1 MGFLIRFWYLILLA
15 FLVSLL
21 SAVGLLYLQR
31 EDWLPSPDEED
42 PEVTQEVPGM
52 SKAYSRWNY
61 NISSV
66 EDLRV
71 KMEGERESIRK
82 ERGQLEVLEKRVLA
96 EIDELERIRGEITA
110 IREEINAGYIEIEEA
125 EKANLTQLS
134 RVYTEMR
141 PEAAVNILVDLDL
154 ELVVKILSG
163 MDEEPASR
171 ILAEMSAAPEESK
184 MRAMASRITRMMQLV
199 K

>member
-1 MGFLIRFWYLILLA
+1 MSFLIRFWYLILLA
-15 FLVSLL
+15 LVVSLV

-31 EDWLPSPDEED
+31 EDWLPPPPDD
-42 PEVTQEVPGM
+42 PELADRMPGM
-52 SKAYSRWNY
+52 SEEYSRWNY
-61 NISSV
+61 NISEV

-82 ERGQLEVLEKRVLA
+82 KQAQLEILEKRVRS
-96 EIDELERIRGEITA
+96 EIEEMERIRAEITA
-110 IREEINAGYIEIEEA
+110 IREGINADYIEIEEA
-125 EKANLTQLS
+125 ERANVAQLS
-134 RVYTEMR
+134 SVYTEMR
-141 PEAAVNILVDLDL
+141 PEAAVSILADLDL

-184 MRAMASRITRMMQLV
+184 LRGMAARITRMMQLV

>member
-1 MGFLIRFWYLILLA
+1 MAFLIRFWYLILLV
-15 FLVSLL
+15 FIVSLV

-31 EDWLPSPDEED
+31 EDWLPPPGRDET
-42 PEVTQEVPGM
+42 EVADEVPGM
-52 SKAYSRWNY
+52 SVEYSRWNY
-61 NISSV
+61 HISSV

-71 KMEGERESIRK
+71 KIEGEREVIRK
-82 ERGQLEVLEKRVLA
+82 EQAQLEILDKRVRS
-96 EIDELERIRGEITA
+96 EIEELERIRAEITA
-110 IREEINAGYIEIEEA
+110 IREGINADYIEIEEA
-125 EKANLTQLS
+125 ERANIAQLS
-134 RVYTEMR
+134 SVYTEMR

-184 MRAMASRITRMMQLV
+184 MRGMAARITRMMQLI